1 MSSYDLAVEA
11 IQEGHIH
18 ANLSGMVDYFEQLNI
33 DEQNE
38 FTC

>member
-1 MSSYDLAVEA
+1 MGSYDLAVEA

-18 ANLSGMVDYFEQLNI
+18 ASLSDMVDYFE